1 MEKITLQLPD
11 GSEKEYPKGVTSY
24 EVAESI
30 SKRLAED
37 ALAAAFNDAIV
48 DVHRPI
54 DSSGRIRLLTFD
66 DPEGKHVYWHS
77 TSHVMAH
84 AIEELYPGAK
94 FGVGPAIEHG
104 FYYDIDIGERL
115 SDDDLKK
122 IESKMREIV
131 ERGESFQREVLPKEA
146 AVDFFRRKNDPYK
159 LELLGEIDGENEIVS
174 LYHEGAFT
182 DLCRGPHLPDTKK
195 IRHFKL
201 LSVSGSYWRGDS
213 GRQMLQ
219 RIYGI
224 SSPKK
229 KYIDEY
235 LEMLEE
241 AKRRD
246 HRKLGRELDLF
257 MFHEISP
264 GAPFWLP
271 KGMIVFRELEK
282 FIRAE
287 LDAADYDEIST
298 PILVK
303 KKLWEQS
310 GHWDHYQENM
320 FLLNVDDETFSLKP
334 MNCPES
340 TYVYK
345 TKVRSYKDLP
355 IRLSE
360 IGRLHRNEITGAL
373 GGMFRVRQITM
384 DDAHLFVRP
393 DQILDE
399 IDGLIEMI
407 RSVYVLLGFEPTF
420 SLATRPDDSMGDPA
434 LWEQAER
441 ALEDALKRNDLTFAL
456 KEKDGAFYGPKIDI
470 QIKDALGR
478 MWQLAT
484 IQLDFQMPERFDLE
498 YVNENG
504 DRVRPVM
511 IHRAV
516 FGSFERFIG
525 ILVEHF
531 AGAFPTWL
539 APVQAVVL
547 PISDAHHAYA
557 AGVRERLKEE
567 GVRAELDLRNE
578 KIGYKI
584 RDWETQKVPYMLVI
598 GNKELE
604 NRSVSVRRH
613 HVGDLGSRSIE
624 SFTAAIADEI
634 RKRKLAN
641 PEAGNVHGKS

>member
-1 MEKITLQLPD
+1 MEKVTLKLPD
-11 GSEKEYPKGVTSY
+11 GSEREFHKGITAY

-30 SKRLAED
+30 SKRLAQD
-37 ALAAAFNDAIV
+37 AVAAKLNDEVI
-48 DVHRPI
+48 DLHRPI
-54 DSSGRIRLLTFD
+54 ENNGLIRLLTFD

-94 FGVGPAIEHG
+94 FGVGPAIDNG
-104 FYYDIDIGERL
+104 FYYDIDIDERL
-115 SDDDLKK
+115 SDEDLKR
-122 IESKMREIV
+122 IEDKMREIV
-131 ERGESFQREVLPKEA
+131 ERGERFEREVLPKDKA
-146 AVDFFRRKNDPYK
+146 IDHFRKKNDPYK
-159 LELLGEIDGENEIVS
+159 LELLEDINGNNEIVS
-174 LYHEGAFT
+174 LYHEGSFT

-195 IRHFKL
+195 IKHFKL
-201 LSVSGSYWRGDS
+201 LSVSGSYWRGSSD
-213 GRQMLQ
+213 RQMLQ
-219 RIYGI
+219 RVYGV

-235 LEMLEE
+235 IERLEE

-246 HRKLGRELDLF
+246 HRKLGKELELF

-282 FIRAE
+282 FIREE
-287 LDAADYDEIST
+287 LDNTGYDEIST

-303 KKLWEQS
+303 KKLWQQS
-310 GHWDHYQENM
+310 GHWDHYQQNM
-320 FLLNVDDETFSLKP
+320 FLLDVDDETFSLKP

-345 TKVRSYKDLP
+345 TKLRSYKDLP

-360 IGRLHRNEITGAL
+360 IGRLHRNEISGAL

-399 IDGLIEMI
+399 IDHLIELI
-407 RSVYVLLGFEPTF
+407 TKVYTIFGFQPTF

-434 LWEQAER
+434 LWEKAER
-441 ALEDALKRNDLTFAL
+441 SLEDALKRNQIDFTL

-504 DRVRPVM
+504 ERDRPVM

-557 AGVRERLKEE
+557 TAVAERLKEA
-567 GVRAELDLRNE
+567 GVRVDTDVRNE

-584 RDWETQKVPYMLVI
+584 REWETQKVPYMLVV

-604 NRSVSVRRH
+604 NKSVSVRRH
-613 HVGDLGSRSIE
+613 HKGDIGSQSMEEFI
-624 SFTAAIADEI
+624 SAITEEI
-634 RKRKLAN
+634 KMKKLSN
-641 PEAGNVHGKS
+641 

>member
-1 MEKITLQLPD
+1 MDKVTISLPD
-11 GSEKEYPKGVTSY
+11 GSEKEYPKGITAY

-30 SKRLAED
+30 SKRLAEE
-37 ALAAAFNDAIV
+37 ALAALLNDSVI
-48 DVHRPI
+48 DLHRPI
-54 DSSGRIRLLTFD
+54 EEDGSLRLLTFD

-94 FGVGPAIEHG
+94 FGVGPAIDNG
-104 FYYDIDIGERL
+104 FYYDIDIDGRL
-115 SDDDLKK
+115 SDEDLKR
-122 IESKMREIV
+122 IEGKMREIV
-131 ERGESFQREVLPKEA
+131 ERGETFEREVLPKDKAIEYFA
-146 AVDFFRRKNDPYK
+146 KKNDPYK
-159 LELLGEIDGENEIVS
+159 LELLEDIDGNSEIVS
-174 LYHEGAFT
+174 LYHEGSFT
-182 DLCRGPHLPDTKK
+182 DLCRGPHLPSTKK
-195 IRHFKL
+195 IKHFKL
-201 LSVSGSYWRGDS
+201 LSVSGSYWRGSND
-213 GRQMLQ
+213 RQMLQ
-219 RIYGI
+219 RVYGV

-235 LEMLEE
+235 LERLEE

-246 HRKLGRELDLF
+246 HRKLGRELELF
-257 MFHEISP
+257 MFNEISP

-282 FIRAE
+282 FIREE
-287 LDAADYDEIST
+287 LDNTGYDEINT

-303 KKLWEQS
+303 KKLWQQS

-320 FLLNVDDETFSLKP
+320 FLLDIDDETFSIKP

-345 TKVRSYKDLP
+345 IKVRSYKDLP

-360 IGRLHRNEITGAL
+360 IGRLHRNEISGAL

-399 IDGLIEMI
+399 IDNLIELI
-407 RSVYVLLGFEPTF
+407 TKVYTIFGFEPTF

-434 LWEQAER
+434 LWEKAEHS
-441 ALEDALKRNDLTFAL
+441 LEEALKRNKIDFSL
-456 KEKDGAFYGPKIDI
+456 KEKDGAFYGPKIDV

-498 YVNENG
+498 YVNDSGE
-504 DRVRPVM
+504 RVRPVM

-516 FGSFERFIG
+516 FGSFERFVG

-539 APVQAVVL
+539 SPVQAAVL
-547 PISDAHHAYA
+547 PISDAHHSYA
-557 AGVRERLKEE
+557 ESVKDCLKEAGVRVEI
-567 GVRAELDLRNE
+567 DMRNE
-578 KIGYKI
+578 KVGYKI
-584 RDWETQKVPYMLVI
+584 REWESQKAPYMLVV
-598 GNKELE
+598 GNKEME
-604 NRSVSVRRH
+604 NKTVSVRKH
-613 HVGDLGSRSIE
+613 HIGDTGSKDLHE
-624 SFTAAIADEI
+624 FIAVITEEI
-634 RKRKLAN
+634 QKKKLSN
-641 PEAGNVHGKS
+641 

>member
-1 MEKITLQLPD
+1 MEKVKLKLPD
-11 GSEKEYPKGVTSY
+11 GSEKEFQKGVTAY

-37 ALAAAFNDAIV
+37 ALAALHNDSVI
-48 DVHRPI
+48 DLHRPI
-54 DSSGRIRLLTFD
+54 ENDGSLRLLTFD

-94 FGVGPAIEHG
+94 FGVGPAIDNG
-104 FYYDIDIGERL
+104 FYYDIDINERL
-115 SDDDLKK
+115 SDEDLKR
-122 IESKMREIV
+122 IEDKMREIV
-131 ERGESFQREVLPKEA
+131 ERGERFEREVLPKDKA
-146 AVDFFRRKNDPYK
+146 INFFKKKNDPYK
-159 LELLGEIDGENEIVS
+159 LELLEDIDGNSEIVS
-174 LYHEGAFT
+174 LYHEGSFT
-182 DLCRGPHLPDTKK
+182 DLCRGPHLPNTKK
-195 IRHFKL
+195 IKHFKL
-201 LSVSGSYWRGDS
+201 LSVSGSYWRGSSD
-213 GRQMLQ
+213 RQMLQ
-219 RIYGI
+219 RVYGV

-229 KYIDEY
+229 KFIDEY
-235 LEMLEE
+235 LERLEE

-246 HRKLGRELDLF
+246 HRKLGRDLELF
-257 MFHEISP
+257 MFNEISP

-282 FIRAE
+282 FIREE
-287 LDAADYDEIST
+287 LDNTGYDEIST

-303 KKLWEQS
+303 KKLWQQS

-320 FLLNVDDETFSLKP
+320 FLLEVDDETFSIKP

-360 IGRLHRNEITGAL
+360 IGRLHRNEISGAL

-399 IDGLIEMI
+399 IGKLIELI
-407 RSVYVLLGFEPTF
+407 TKVYTIFGFDPTF

-434 LWEQAER
+434 LWEKAER
-441 ALEDALKRNDLTFAL
+441 ALEEALKRNKIDFDL
-456 KEKDGAFYGPKIDI
+456 KEKDGAFYGPKIDV
-470 QIKDALGR
+470 QIMDALGR

-498 YVNENG
+498 YVNEND

-525 ILVEHF
+525 ILVEHY

-539 APVQAVVL
+539 APLQVAVL
-547 PISDAHHAYA
+547 PISDTHHVYA
-557 AGVRERLKEE
+557 TAVADRLK
-567 GVRAELDLRNE
+567 RAGIRVELDLRNE

-584 RDWETQKVPYMLVI
+584 REWETQKVPYMLVV
-598 GNKELE
+598 GNKEME
-604 NRSVSVRRH
+604 NKSVSVRKH
-613 HVGDLGSRSIE
+613 HKGDTGAQELEEFVSVISR
-624 SFTAAIADEI
+624 EI
-634 RKRKLAN
+634 QMKKLSN
-641 PEAGNVHGKS
+641 

>member
-1 MEKITLQLPD
+1 MEKVTLRFPD
-11 GSEKEYPKGVTSY
+11 GSEKEFPKGITAY
-24 EVAESI
+24 KVAESI
-30 SKRLAED
+30 SKRLADD
-37 ALAAAFNDAIV
+37 ALAALYNDSII
-48 DVHRPI
+48 DLHRPI
-54 DSSGRIRLLTFD
+54 ERDGSLRLVTFE

-84 AIEELYPGAK
+84 AIEELFPGAK
-94 FGVGPAIEHG
+94 FGVGPAIDNG
-104 FYYDIDIGERL
+104 FYYDIDIDNRL
-115 SDDDLKK
+115 SDEDLKR
-122 IESKMREIV
+122 IEGKMREIV
-131 ERGESFQREVLPKEA
+131 SRGERFEREVLEKDQAIE
-146 AVDFFRRKNDPYK
+146 FFKKKNDPYK
-159 LELLGEIDGENEIVS
+159 LELLDEIDGNSEIVS
-174 LYHEGAFT
+174 LYHEGSFT
-182 DLCRGPHLPDTKK
+182 DLCRGPHLPDTAK
-195 IRHFKL
+195 IKHFKL
-201 LSVSGSYWRGDS
+201 LSVSGSYWRGSSD
-213 GRQMLQ
+213 RQMLQ
-219 RIYGI
+219 RVYGI
-224 SSPKK
+224 SAPKK
-229 KYIDEY
+229 KFIEEY
-235 LEMLEE
+235 LEHLEE

-246 HRKLGRELDLF
+246 HRKLGRDLELF
-257 MFHEISP
+257 MFNEISP

-287 LDAADYDEIST
+287 LDRADYHEINT

-303 KKLWEQS
+303 KKLWQQS

-320 FLLNVDDETFSLKP
+320 FLLDVDNETFSIKP

-340 TYVYK
+340 TYIYK
-345 TKVRSYKDLP
+345 IKVRSYKDLP

-360 IGRLHRNEITGAL
+360 IGRLHRNEISGAL

-399 IDGLIEMI
+399 IDKLIELI
-407 RSVYVLLGFEPTF
+407 TRVYAIFGFEPTF
-420 SLATRPDDSMGDPA
+420 SLATRPEDSMGDPA
-434 LWEQAER
+434 LWDKAER
-441 ALEDALKRNDLTFAL
+441 ALEEALKRNRIDFVL
-456 KEKDGAFYGPKIDI
+456 KAQDGAFYGPKIDI

-525 ILVEHF
+525 ILVEHY
-531 AGAFPTWL
+531 AGAFPVWL
-539 APVQAVVL
+539 APVQVAVL

-557 AGVRERLKEE
+557 LAVAERLKNA
-567 GVRAELDLRNE
+567 GIRVELDVRNE

-584 RDWETQKVPYMLVI
+584 REWEMQKIPYMLVV
-598 GNKELE
+598 GNKEME
-604 NRSVSVRRH
+604 NNTVSVRKYH
-613 HVGDLGSRSIE
+613 KGDTGSQEIE
-624 SFTAAIADEI
+624 QFVSVVSEEI
-634 RKRKLAN
+634 QKKKLSN
-641 PEAGNVHGKS
+641 

>member
-1 MEKITLQLPD
+1 MEKIKLILPD
-11 GSEKEYPKGVTSY
+11 GSEKEFPKGVTPY
-24 EVAESI
+24 KVAESI
-30 SKRLAED
+30 SKRLADD
-37 ALAAAFNDAIV
+37 ALAALHNDTIV
-48 DVHRPI
+48 EMHRPI
-54 DSSGRIRLLTFD
+54 EDDGSFRLLTFD
-66 DPEGKHVYWHS
+66 DPEGKYVYWHS

-94 FGVGPAIEHG
+94 FGVGPPVENG
-104 FYYDIDIGERL
+104 FYYDVDVDKRL
-115 SDDDLKK
+115 SDEDLKL
-122 IESKMREIV
+122 IEKKMHEIV
-131 ERGESFQREVLPKEA
+131 ERGEKFEREVLPKEK
-146 AVDFFRRKNDPYK
+146 AVEFFKKKNDPYK
-159 LELLGEIDGENEIVS
+159 LELLEDIDGNSEIVS
-174 LYHEGAFT
+174 LYHEGQFT
-182 DLCRGPHLPDTKK
+182 DLCRGPHLPNTKK
-195 IRHFKL
+195 IKHFKL
-201 LSVSGSYWRGDS
+201 LSVSGSYWRGS
-213 GRQMLQ
+213 SERQMLQ
-219 RIYGI
+219 RVYGV

-235 LEMLEE
+235 LERLEE

-257 MFHEISP
+257 MFNEISP

-282 FIRAE
+282 FIREE
-287 LDAADYDEIST
+287 LDATGYDEIST

-303 KKLWEQS
+303 KKLWQQS

-320 FLLNVDDETFSLKP
+320 FLLDVDEETFSLKP

-345 TKVRSYKDLP
+345 NKLRSYKDLP

-360 IGRLHRNEITGAL
+360 IGRLHRNEISGAL

-399 IDGLIEMI
+399 IDKLLELITK
-407 RSVYVLLGFEPTF
+407 VYVIFGFEPQF
-420 SLATRPDDSMGDPA
+420 SLATRPEDSMGDPA
-434 LWEQAER
+434 LWEKAEHS
-441 ALEDALKRNDLTFAL
+441 LEEALKRNQIDFAL
-456 KEKDGAFYGPKIDI
+456 KEKDGAFYGPKIDV
-470 QIKDALGR
+470 QIHDALGR
-478 MWQLAT
+478 QWQLAT

-498 YVNENG
+498 YVNESG
-504 DRVRPVM
+504 GRDRPVM

-539 APVQAVVL
+539 APVQVAVL
-547 PISDAHHAYA
+547 PISDAHHSYTA
-557 AGVRERLKEE
+557 AVEQRLKEAGIRVE
-567 GVRAELDLRNE
+567 SDLRNE

-584 RDWETQKVPYMLVI
+584 REWETQKVPYMLVV
-598 GNKELE
+598 GNKEVE
-604 NRSVSVRRH
+604 NKTVSVRKH
-613 HVGDLGSRSIE
+613 HEGDTGSQDLE
-624 SFTAAIADEI
+624 EFVTTIANEI
-634 RKRKLAN
+634 KTKQL
-641 PEAGNVHGKS
+641 

>member
-1 MEKITLQLPD
+1 MEKVTLTLPD
-11 GSEKEYPKGVTSY
+11 GSQKEFPKGITAY
-24 EVAESI
+24 EIAESI
-30 SKRLAED
+30 SKHLAED
-37 ALAAAFNDAIV
+37 ALAALLNNSVIEL
-48 DVHRPI
+48 HRPI
-54 DSSGRIRLLTFD
+54 EQDGMLRLLTFE

-94 FGVGPAIEHG
+94 FGVGPAIETG
-104 FYYDIDIGERL
+104 FYYDIDIHARL
-115 SDDDLKK
+115 SDEDLVR
-122 IESKMREIV
+122 IEEKMKEIV
-131 ERGESFQREVLPKEA
+131 DRGEKFEREVLPKVKV
-146 AVDFFRRKNDPYK
+146 VDFFKKKNDPYK
-159 LELLGEIDGENEIVS
+159 LELLDDMDDNNEIIS
-174 LYHEGAFT
+174 LYHEGSFT
-182 DLCRGPHLPDTKK
+182 DLCRGPHLPSTKK
-195 IRHFKL
+195 IKHFKL
-201 LSVSGSYWRGDS
+201 LSVSGSYWRGS
-213 GRQMLQ
+213 SERQMLQ
-219 RIYGI
+219 RVYGV
-224 SSPKK
+224 SSPKRK
-229 KYIDEY
+229 FIDEY
-235 LEMLEE
+235 LERLEE

-246 HRKLGRELDLF
+246 HRKLGRELELF
-257 MFHEISP
+257 MFNEISP

-282 FIRAE
+282 FIREE
-287 LDAADYDEIST
+287 LDDAGYDEIST

-303 KKLWEQS
+303 KKLWQQS

-320 FLLNVDDETFSLKP
+320 FLLEVDEETFSLKP

-345 TKVRSYKDLP
+345 IKVRSYKDLP

-360 IGRLHRNEITGAL
+360 IGRLHRNEISGAL

-399 IDGLIEMI
+399 IDNLIELI
-407 RSVYVLLGFEPTF
+407 TKVYTIFGFEPTF
-420 SLATRPDDSMGDPA
+420 SLATRPEDSMGDPV
-434 LWEQAER
+434 LWEKAEL
-441 ALEDALKRNDLTFAL
+441 ALEQALRRNDIDFML

-498 YVNENG
+498 YVNEQG
-504 DRVRPVM
+504 ERVRPVM

-539 APVQAVVL
+539 SPIQVAVL

-557 AGVRERLKEE
+557 SSITAHLKESGVRVEI
-567 GVRAELDLRNE
+567 DMRNE

-584 RDWETQKVPYMLVI
+584 REWETQKVPYMLVV
-598 GNKELE
+598 GNKEME
-604 NRSVSVRRH
+604 NKTVSVRKH
-613 HVGDLGSRSIE
+613 HKGDTGAQELDVFVSMLTE
-624 SFTAAIADEI
+624 EI
-634 RKRKLAN
+634 SSKKLS
-641 PEAGNVHGKS
+641 H

>member
-1 MEKITLQLPD
+1 MEKIKLILPD
-11 GSEKEYPKGVTSY
+11 GSEKEFPKGVTPY
-24 EVAESI
+24 KVAESI
-30 SKRLAED
+30 SKRLADD
-37 ALAAAFNDAIV
+37 ALAALHNDTIV
-48 DVHRPI
+48 EMHRPI
-54 DSSGRIRLLTFD
+54 EDDGSFRLLTFD
-66 DPEGKHVYWHS
+66 DPEGKYVYWHS

-94 FGVGPAIEHG
+94 FGVGPPVENG
-104 FYYDIDIGERL
+104 FYYDVDVDKRL
-115 SDDDLKK
+115 SDEDLKL
-122 IESKMREIV
+122 IEKKMHEIV
-131 ERGESFQREVLPKEA
+131 ERGEKFEREVLPKEK
-146 AVDFFRRKNDPYK
+146 AVEFFKKKNDPYK
-159 LELLGEIDGENEIVS
+159 LELLEDIDGNSEIVS
-174 LYHEGAFT
+174 LYHEGQFT
-182 DLCRGPHLPDTKK
+182 DLCRGPHLPNTKK
-195 IRHFKL
+195 IKHFKL
-201 LSVSGSYWRGDS
+201 LSVSGSYWRGRS
-213 GRQMLQ
+213 ERQMLQ
-219 RIYGI
+219 RVYGV

-235 LEMLEE
+235 LERLEE

-257 MFHEISP
+257 MFNEISP

-282 FIRAE
+282 FIREE
-287 LDAADYDEIST
+287 LDATGYDEIST

-303 KKLWEQS
+303 KKLWQQS

-320 FLLNVDDETFSLKP
+320 FLLDVDEETFSLKP

-345 TKVRSYKDLP
+345 NKLRSYKDLP

-360 IGRLHRNEITGAL
+360 IGRLHRNEISGAL

-399 IDGLIEMI
+399 IDKLLELITK
-407 RSVYVLLGFEPTF
+407 VYVIFGFEPQF
-420 SLATRPDDSMGDPA
+420 SLATRPEDSIGDPA
-434 LWEQAER
+434 LWEKAEHS
-441 ALEDALKRNDLTFAL
+441 LEEALKRNQIDFAL
-456 KEKDGAFYGPKIDI
+456 KEKDGAFYGPKIDV
-470 QIKDALGR
+470 QIHDALGR
-478 MWQLAT
+478 QWQLAT

-498 YVNENG
+498 YVNESG
-504 DRVRPVM
+504 GRDRPVM

-539 APVQAVVL
+539 APVQVAVL
-547 PISDAHHAYA
+547 PISDAHHSYTA
-557 AGVRERLKEE
+557 AVEQRLKEAGIRVE
-567 GVRAELDLRNE
+567 SDLRNE

-584 RDWETQKVPYMLVI
+584 REWETQKVPYMLVV
-598 GNKELE
+598 GNKEVE
-604 NRSVSVRRH
+604 NKTVSVRKH
-613 HVGDLGSRSIE
+613 HEGDTGSQDLE
-624 SFTAAIADEI
+624 EFVTTIANEI
-634 RKRKLAN
+634 KTKQL
-641 PEAGNVHGKS
+641 

>member
-1 MEKITLQLPD
+1 MEKVTLRFPD
-11 GSEKEYPKGVTSY
+11 GSEKEFPTGITAYK
-24 EVAESI
+24 VAESI
-30 SKRLAED
+30 SKRLADD
-37 ALAAAFNDAIV
+37 ALAALYNDSII
-48 DVHRPI
+48 DLHRPI
-54 DSSGRIRLLTFD
+54 EKDGSLRLVTFE

-84 AIEELYPGAK
+84 AIEELFPGAK
-94 FGVGPAIEHG
+94 FGVGPAIENG
-104 FYYDIDIGERL
+104 FYYDIDIDNRL
-115 SDDDLKK
+115 SDEDLKR
-122 IESKMREIV
+122 IEDKMHEIV
-131 ERGESFQREVLPKEA
+131 SRGERFEREVLEKDQAIE
-146 AVDFFRRKNDPYK
+146 FFKKKNDPYK
-159 LELLGEIDGENEIVS
+159 LELLDEIDGNSEIVS
-174 LYHEGAFT
+174 LYHEGSFT
-182 DLCRGPHLPDTKK
+182 DLCRGPHLPDTGK
-195 IRHFKL
+195 IKHFKL
-201 LSVSGSYWRGDS
+201 LSVSGSYWRGSSD
-213 GRQMLQ
+213 RQMLQ
-219 RIYGI
+219 RVYGI
-224 SSPKK
+224 SAPKK
-229 KYIDEY
+229 KFIEEY
-235 LEMLEE
+235 LEHLEE

-246 HRKLGRELDLF
+246 HRKLGRDLELF
-257 MFHEISP
+257 MFNEISP

-287 LDAADYDEIST
+287 LDSADYQEIST

-303 KKLWEQS
+303 KKLWQQS

-320 FLLNVDDETFSLKP
+320 FLLDVDNEKFSIKP

-345 TKVRSYKDLP
+345 VKVRSYKDLP

-360 IGRLHRNEITGAL
+360 IGRLHRNEISGAL

-399 IDGLIEMI
+399 IDKLIELI
-407 RSVYVLLGFEPTF
+407 TRVYVIFGFEPTF
-420 SLATRPDDSMGDPA
+420 SLATRPEDSMGDPA
-434 LWEQAER
+434 LWDKAEH
-441 ALEDALKRNDLTFAL
+441 ALKEALKRNQIDFVL

-525 ILVEHF
+525 ILVEHY
-531 AGAFPTWL
+531 AGAFPVWL
-539 APVQAVVL
+539 APIQAAVL

-557 AGVRERLKEE
+557 LAVAERLKNA
-567 GVRAELDLRNE
+567 GIRVELDVRNE

-584 RDWETQKVPYMLVI
+584 REWETQKIPYMLVV
-598 GNKELE
+598 GNKEME
-604 NRSVSVRRH
+604 NNTVSVRKH
-613 HVGDLGSRSIE
+613 HKGDTGSQDIE
-624 SFTAAIADEI
+624 QVVSAVSDEI
-634 RKRKLAN
+634 QKKKLLN
-641 PEAGNVHGKS
+641 